1 MKKTLT
7 LVILATLFFILASC
21 NAEEPAVLYEVSF
34 NSVGGTRIETLSVE
48 ENSLITRPANP
59 TKNANSFRYWYVDDE
74 DVPFDFSTP
83 VVSDLKLTAHWGIED
98 VVITTSQTFDFTNLT
113 TEFDVENGSLELFY
127 TDNGSVP
134 YVKITDFFTLLL
146 GFIDPEV
153 EFTMTEDENSLE
165 IFYQYYDEDED
176 YTYDLICNFDL
187 ETNLVTT
194 NDPGFYWAYIYST
207 ETNYGRNIE
216 YLYDY
221 ELNETIEGSDIIY
234 NLNKYQLDLDYYD
247 GSVVAPY
254 YLVNQLFAGSSYYN
268 VYFNGD
274 KLYGIYGQISS
285 SDVAEY
291 SKIRRS
297 SKNNTSVPTDLLL
310 HSYNMLVFNLD
321 YMYGLKDYKEID
333 SFYDYTY
340 EYKSDLLSNNY
351 ETVSQAIADFL
362 LIKIDEPHTS
372 YGFSGYFA
380 DYAYNPPT
388 NSLANYGENFNDWYM
403 NGLFAVDDILA
414 ARWNV
419 PASNSGWAA
428 DYSGRPN
435 YWFID
440 DVSAI
445 ISFDSFDTADIEETD
460 SWSDEAYQAVFE
472 TENILPAVDGA
483 TRYLVYNQSSK
494 TENIT
499 ETLMWGL
506 SSDFATTYAQTLVSN
521 GWTLVTDDEAELD
534 YHKDGYYTKTISD
547 VDYLVTISYNSKYS
561 TAYIGLT
568 DVIPSEYSKAW
579 KVTKDIVALIESDS
593 AVYLEVM
600 INEIEEE
607 NANVENIGL
616 DISFNTGGNVG
627 ALYRIIGLMTDQPF
641 ASSGFNRDTYS
652 YSTTYITTSYESYSQ
667 YDWFLLTSYVTF
679 SAANELSTMF
689 KQNNIG
695 IIIGQT
701 SGGGASSIT
710 PILLPDGTF
719 FTMSSNNVNTFRDA
733 DGTYTFNE
741 DGIEPDFIIDQE
753 DLYDSDVLSEI
764 LNR

>member
-1 MKKTLT
+1 
-7 LVILATLFFILASC
+7 
-21 NAEEPAVLYEVSF
+21 
-34 NSVGGTRIETLSVE
+34 
-48 ENSLITRPANP
+48 
-59 TKNANSFRYWYVDDE
+59 
-74 DVPFDFSTP
+74 
-83 VVSDLKLTAHWGIED
+83 
-98 VVITTSQTFDFTNLT
+98 
-113 TEFDVENGSLELFY
+113 
-127 TDNGSVP
+127 VP

-641 ASSGFNRDTYS
+641 ASSSFNRDTYS